1 MLSWQ
6 QNRYRVLYYYYV
18 LERFSIANTVTVSL
32 GYHTVE
38 WPPSCSPLRH
48 LASMSLVIIK
58 RQCGESMSVN
68 GTPSEGVEQE
78 DNKLDEVLAS
88 TAGGTLASEAE
99 TPETLNF
106 IDTGDIA

>member
-1 MLSWQ
+1 MLFIDTITIGLWTTEESCPSDSFTAVITL
-6 QNRYRVLYYYYV
+6 NN
-18 LERFSIANTVTVSL
+18 FSHQLT
-32 GYHTVE
+32 HTAIT
-38 WPPSCSPLRH
+38 LH
-48 LASMSLVIIK
+48 LS
-58 RQCGESMSVN
+58 ESMSVN

-99 TPETLNF
+99 APETLNF

>member
-1 MLSWQ
+1 
-6 QNRYRVLYYYYV
+6 
-18 LERFSIANTVTVSL
+18 
-32 GYHTVE
+32 
-38 WPPSCSPLRH
+38 
-48 LASMSLVIIK
+48 
-58 RQCGESMSVN
+58 MSVN

-88 TAGGTLASEAE
+88 TAGGTLASGAE

>member
-1 MLSWQ
+1 
-6 QNRYRVLYYYYV
+6 
-18 LERFSIANTVTVSL
+18 
-32 GYHTVE
+32 
-38 WPPSCSPLRH
+38 
-48 LASMSLVIIK
+48 
-58 RQCGESMSVN
+58 MSVN

-99 TPETLNF
+99 APETLNF